1 MKIKLIKFLTLA
13 LILSSCSMEPER
25 DNTLKILN
33 ASNYEISVDYVAK
46 EVPDYPSYH
55 ETDFYLNNSF
65 KPGDTLSLTV
75 IDDKTWRQYFQ
86 SHETINI
93 FVYKLDT
100 IKKYGDIDA
109 VIKAKRYSK
118 HLVTEKELDVCNWV
132 FKLNN

>member
-1 MKIKLIKFLTLA
+1 MKIKVFRFLILT
-13 LILSSCSMEPER
+13 LILSSCTMEPNG
-25 DNTLKILN
+25 DNRLKVLN
-33 ASNYEISVDYVAK
+33 ASNYEISVDYGAK
-46 EVPDYPSYH
+46 EVPEYPSYH

-65 KPGDTLSLTV
+65 KPGDTLSLMV
-75 IDDKTWRQYFQ
+75 IDDKTWRQYFE

-109 VIKAKRYSK
+109 VIKAKKYSK
-118 HLVTEKELDVCNWV
+118 YVVTEKELDVCRWV